1 MNTLRYPL
9 FELSAAELEGLCLEL
24 LQAEG
29 GQFELSKDSAFD
41 IKGARITANDKQE
54 HIAVEVKHRTYF
66 HIHQLKDFIAKMD
79 AQAEG
84 FNSLIYMTSA
94 PISIRQRDLIE
105 SSIPNTQI
113 RQIKVV
119 GQHELHGLLSKH
131 QAIGGKYFKTAV
143 EKKKKRTF
151 IAAGALVMVTFS
163 TLSLVS
169 ATWKDVISPQPF
181 TFEDRINEVEQNLQS
196 LKSLEES
203 LNDLKVELLH
213 KSAETARI
221 QLEYEEALKL
231 RSFTDDEINRFKRA
245 ASTANAMETFL
256 NYFYGFIIGVFGSI
270 LATIITDRWKARRAL
285 NRS

>member
-9 FELSAAELEGLCLEL
+9 FELSAVELEKLCLEL

-29 GQFELSKDSAFD
+29 GQFELSRNSAFD
-41 IKGARITANDKQE
+41 IKGDRITGNAKQE
-54 HIAVEVKHRTYF
+54 HIAVEVKHRTHF
-66 HIHQLKDFIAKMD
+66 HIQQLKDFIAKMD
-79 AQAEG
+79 VQPEG

-105 SSIPNTQI
+105 SSIPNTQT

-119 GQHELHGLLSKH
+119 GQHELHALLSKH
-131 QAIGGKYFKTAV
+131 QAIGEKYFKTAV

-151 IAAGALVMVTFS
+151 IAAGALVMVAFS